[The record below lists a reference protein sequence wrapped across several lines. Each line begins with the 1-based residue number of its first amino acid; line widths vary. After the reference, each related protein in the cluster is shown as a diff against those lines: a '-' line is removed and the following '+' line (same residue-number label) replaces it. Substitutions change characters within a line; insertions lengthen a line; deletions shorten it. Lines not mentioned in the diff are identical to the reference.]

1 MLFSLLKARLHIA
14 TTIVFAAIIVNLP
27 TASSL
32 IVTPSLILKP
42 SSSRAFSSTF
52 VSKRISDHMNK
63 CSALL
68 SASCCSIS
76 DSYDG
81 GNIEHLRTE
90 GTTVYLNIKSDPIGE
105 FEQRKHR
112 QYFSFRSTLA
122 PAAAT
127 APSITFVIENAKDCS
142 FPTAWPGTTVFV
154 SSDFQTWKRVL
165 TTIYKDGQLIWSFD
179 YSIANSNVVYFCYFP
194 PYSYERHLKL
204 LSQCSMA
211 GATVQSLGHTLEG
224 REIDCI
230 TIGNGPRI
238 AWIIARQHPGETMA
252 EYFAEGLL
260 LRLLEGSDAA
270 RELFTFHIVPN
281 MCPDGSVRGHIR
293 TNSSGANL
301 NREWCST
308 GNYTAPTLER
318 SPEVYH
324 ELNEMIQTEV
334 DVFVDV
340 HGDEGSWESRTSVV
354 G

>member
-179 YSIANSNVVYFCYFP
+179 YSIAN
-194 PYSYERHLKL
+194 E
-204 LSQCSMA
+204 
-211 GATVQSLGHTLEG
+211 
-224 REIDCI
+224 
-230 TIGNGPRI
+230 
-238 AWIIARQHPGETMA
+238 
-252 EYFAEGLL
+252 
-260 LRLLEGSDAA
+260 
-270 RELFTFHIVPN
+270 
-281 MCPDGSVRGHIR
+281 
-293 TNSSGANL
+293 
-301 NREWCST
+301 
-308 GNYTAPTLER
+308 
-318 SPEVYH
+318 
-324 ELNEMIQTEV
+324 
-334 DVFVDV
+334 
-340 HGDEGSWESRTSVV
+340 
-354 G
+354 